1 MKTSVPSASA
11 AKTHNRVPLPALAL
25 GALGIVFG
33 DIGTSPLYAL
43 RESFHAAHGLAP
55 TPANV
60 LGILSLIFWALVV
73 VISVKYLAFILR
85 ADNQGEGGILALTSL
100 LIPPT
105 VRRGSGRWLLILL
118 GLFGTSLLYGDGII
132 TPAISVLS
140 AVEGLEV
147 ATPFFE
153 PFVLPITIGILVALF
168 AVQRFGTAG
177 VGRVFGPVMLLWF
190 AMLALLGIIHIVQ
203 APGVLG
209 AVNPAH
215 ALGFF
220 LENGWRGFL
229 VLGSVFLVVTGG
241 EALYAD
247 MGHFGRQPIRLVWFV
262 AVLPALVLNY
272 LGQGALILRV
282 PEAAENPFY
291 GMIPVWGLYPAVILA
306 TMATVIASQALISGA
321 FSLTMQ
327 AVQLGYA
334 PYTHLR
340 HTSVHSYG
348 QIYIPAINWL
358 LMFACIGLVLGFRSS
373 SNLAAAYG
381 AGVSTDMVITTI
393 LFYFVA
399 RERMRWPLLVALPV
413 CLFFL
418 VIDTA
423 FFAANIVKV
432 PQGGWFPYVVAV
444 AVFTLLT
451 TWKRGRA
458 ILAQRLDA
466 QVTPLEVTLRELREH
481 PPMRVPGTAVFLF
494 RDPKGTPFS
503 FVQNLKVNK
512 VLHERVIFLSVKT
525 ENTPRVKLAS
535 RSTSDDLGD
544 NFHQV
549 VLHYGFM
556 ESPNVAGALRN
567 LKLEGK
573 KLDTDE
579 VTYFLGRETLL
590 ASEHPGMAIWREKL
604 FSLMARNAVSASVY
618 YHLPP
623 SQVVELGTRVEL

>member
-1 MKTSVPSASA
+1 
-11 AKTHNRVPLPALAL
+11 LPALAL

-43 RESFHAAHGLAP
+43 RESFHASHGLAP
-55 TPANV
+55 TPENV

-153 PFVLPITIGILVALF
+153 PFILPITIGILVALF

-190 AMLALLGIIHIVQ
+190 LMLALLGIIHIVQ

-215 ALGFF
+215 ALAFF
-220 LENGWRGFL
+220 LENGWRSFL

-247 MGHFGRQPIRLVWFV
+247 MGHFGRQPIQLVWFV
-262 AVLPALVLNY
+262 AVLPALLLNY

-334 PYTHLR
+334 PYTYLR
-340 HTSVHSYG
+340 HTSAHSYG
-348 QIYIPAINWL
+348 QIYIPTINWL

-399 RERMRWPLLVALPV
+399 RERLRWPLLVALPL

-418 VIDTA
+418 IIDGA
-423 FFAANIVKV
+423 FFAANIVKI
-432 PQGGWFPYVVAV
+432 PQGGWFPYLVAV

-458 ILAQRLDA
+458 ILAQRLDV
-466 QVTPLEVTLRELREH
+466 QVTPLEVTLKELREH
-481 PPMRVPGTAVFLF
+481 PPVRVLGTAVYLF

-503 FVQNLKVNK
+503 FAQNLKVNK

-525 ENTPRVKLAS
+525 ENAPRVKLSS
-535 RSTSDDLGD
+535 RITSDDLGD

-604 FSLMARNAVSASVY
+604 FSVMARNAVSASVY
-618 YHLPP
+618 YHLPA